1 MLIQFNYNNFKSFKD
16 ETTLDMTAS
25 SIKEHI
31 DNTINQEENRYLKVT
46 AIYGANSSGKS
57 NVIEAFLHMKRLV
70 RESFA
75 LVNKWEEIPLKRF
88 AFDENSKK
96 EPSMFEVFF
105 EYNKEIYQYGFELDN
120 KEIKEEWLYTKNR
133 EYKSER
139 YDMVFVREKEN
150 FELSEEL
157 KNYSEI
163 LKGIS
168 EKTLILSVL
177 ANLKIEN
184 IKNVF
189 NWFEKTTIIN
199 FGNPLVDTLKGRMLP
214 KELVKGSFE
223 EKEEFN
229 IFLSN
234 IDVGIKNIKLEED
247 SDDSEK
253 KKYKAFSMHYNN
265 DTNLE
270 EYISLQEESDGT
282 LKMISMYSDLK
293 NCLKNGNT
301 LFVDEL
307 DAKLHPLLTKY
318 IIQIFHNKKTN
329 PNNAQLIYTTHDVT
343 NLTKEI
349 FRRDEIWFV
358 EKDKKN
364 VSHLYSLA
372 EYKIEDKKVRN
383 DASYN
388 KDYLLGRYGALPI
401 VKEFEVGD
409 E

>member
-1 MLIQFNYNNFKSFKD
+1 MLIQFNFGNFKSFKN
-16 ETTLDMTAS
+16 EATLNMIAS
-25 SIKEHI
+25 SIKENT
-31 DNTINQEENRYLKVT
+31 DNIVDEKDSKYLKIS

-57 NVIEAFLHMKRLV
+57 NVIEAFAQMRKLV
-70 RESFA
+70 HESFA
-75 LVNKWEEIPLKRF
+75 LVRKWKEIPLKRF
-88 AFDENSKK
+88 AFDESSKNL
-96 EPSMFEVFF
+96 PSMFEVFF
-105 EYNKEIYQYGFELDN
+105 EYNGEIYQYGFELDTI
-120 KEIKEEWLYTKNR
+120 EINEEWLYKKDK

-139 YDMVFVREKEN
+139 YNMIFIREKEK
-150 FELSEEL
+150 FELAEEL
-157 KNYSEI
+157 KTYSEI

-189 NWFEKTTIIN
+189 NWFEETTIIN
-199 FGNPLVDTLKGRMLP
+199 FGNPLIDTIKGRVLP
-214 KELVKGSFE
+214 EELKKDNIDE
-223 EKEEFN
+223 LIEFKN
-229 IFLSN
+229 FLSD
-234 IDVGIKNIKLEED
+234 IDVGIKGIKLEEELD
-247 SDDSEK
+247 SNDK
-253 KKYKAFSMHYNN
+253 KRYKAFSVHFNN
-265 DTNLE
+265 DTNKE
-270 EYISLQEESDGT
+270 EYISLHEESDGT

-293 NCLKNGNT
+293 RCLKNGST

-343 NLTKEI
+343 NLTREI

-364 VSHLYSLA
+364 ISHLYSLV
-372 EYKIEDKKVRN
+372 EYKIKDKKVRN

-401 VKEFEVGD
+401 LKEFEVGD

>member
-1 MLIQFNYNNFKSFKD
+1 MLIQFNYSNFKSFKD

-25 SIKEHI
+25 SIKEHL
-31 DNTINQEENRYLKVT
+31 DNIANQKENKYLKVT

-57 NVIEAFLHMKRLV
+57 NVIEAFLYMKSFV
-70 RESFA
+70 KESFV

-96 EPSMFEVFF
+96 KLSMFEVFF
-105 EYNKEIYQYGFELDN
+105 EYKGEIYQYGFELDS
-120 KEIKEEWLYTKNR
+120 KEVKEEWLYKKDR

-189 NWFEKTTIIN
+189 DWFEETTIIN
-199 FGNPLVDTLKGRMLP
+199 FGNPLIDTI
-214 KELVKGSFE
+214 KGSILPE
-223 EKEEFN
+223 ELKKDNIDELTEFKN
-229 IFLSN
+229 FLSD
-234 IDVGIKNIKLEED
+234 IDVGIKGIKLEEE
-247 SDDSEK
+247 SSNNEK
-253 KKYKAFSMHYNN
+253 KRYKAFSVHFNN
-265 DTNLE
+265 DTNQE
-270 EYISLQEESDGT
+270 EYISLKEESDGT

-293 NCLKNGNT
+293 RCLKKGST

-329 PNNAQLIYTTHDVT
+329 PNNAQLIYTTHDVI

-364 VSHLYSLA
+364 ISHLYSLA
-372 EYKIEDKKVRN
+372 EYKIDDKKVRN

-401 VKEFEVGD
+401 LKEFEVGD
-409 E
+409 